1 MSESL
6 QSVRGMND
14 LLPPESARWQ
24 AFEHRCRSVFD
35 RYGYGEVRTPVLES
49 TALFARGIGDAT
61 DIVEKEM
68 YTFPDRKQRSLTM
81 RPEMT
86 ASCVRAYI
94 QHSLHKK
101 EPVTRWFYVAPM
113 FRYERVQAGRYR
125 QFWQVGVEAY
135 GVAEPTI
142 DAEQIAMA
150 HALYSE
156 LGVGDLQ
163 VVVNSVGGAA
173 DRPAYRAA
181 LVAFLEPHRAEL
193 CPDCQRRL
201 DQNPLRVLDCKVP
214 GCKAVVAD
222 APNVLEHLGP
232 DSKAHFDGVQ
242 AALEALSV
250 PYRID
255 ARLVRGLDYYTG
267 TVFEMMSNAE
277 GLGSQNT
284 LVAGGRYDG
293 LVESLG
299 GPATPA
305 VGWAAGIERAML
317 SVPHDGAGWQPD
329 VFLAVRGDQA
339 RQRAL
344 VLVGQLRAAGLRAD
358 LEHRTVGMKAQMKRA
373 DKLGARFVVAL
384 GDDELASGQVK
395 LKEMATGDETPC
407 ALDTIAA
414 AVTNRLQP

>member
-1 MSESL
+1 
-6 QSVRGMND
+6 MND

-49 TALFARGIGDAT
+49 TALFARSIGDAT
-61 DIVEKEM
+61 DIVDKEM
-68 YTFPDRKQRSLTM
+68 YTFADRKQRSLTM

-86 ASCVRAYI
+86 ASCVRVYI
-94 QHSLHKK
+94 QHSLHRK
-101 EPVTRWFYVAPM
+101 EPVTRWFYIAPM

-150 HALYSE
+150 HALYSK
-156 LGVGDLQ
+156 LGVSDLE

-193 CPDCQRRL
+193 CPDCQRRI

-214 GCKAVVAD
+214 SCKAVVEG
-222 APNVLEHLGP
+222 APNVLDHLGP
-232 DSKAHFDGVQ
+232 DSKAHFEGVQ
-242 AALEALSV
+242 AALQALEV
-250 PYRID
+250 PYRVD

-299 GPATPA
+299 GPAIPA

-317 SVPHDGAGWQPD
+317 SVPDDGAGWRPD
-329 VFLAVRGDQA
+329 IFLAVRGDEA
-339 RQRAL
+339 RKRAL
-344 VLVGQLRAAGLRAD
+344 VLVGQLRRADLRAD

-373 DKLGARFVVAL
+373 GKLGARFVIAL
-384 GDDELASGQVK
+384 GDDELASGQAK
-395 LKEMATGDETPC
+395 LKEMSTGDETPC
-407 ALDTIAA
+407 ALDAIADT
-414 AVTNRLQP
+414 VTKRLQP

>member
-1 MSESL
+1 MSEPL
-6 QSVRGMND
+6 KSVRGMND
-14 LLPPESARWQ
+14 LLPPESDRWH
-24 AFEHRCRSVFD
+24 AFEQGCRSVFD
-35 RYGYGEVRTPVLES
+35 RYGYGEIRTPVLES
-49 TALFARGIGDAT
+49 TSLFARGIGDAT

-101 EPVTRWFYVAPM
+101 EPVTRWYYVAPM

-125 QFWQVGVEAY
+125 QFWQVGVEAF
-135 GVAEPTI
+135 GVAEPTL

-150 HALYSE
+150 YALYTE
-156 LGVGDLQ
+156 LGVGDLE

-181 LVAFLEPHRAEL
+181 LIAFLEPHRAEL
-193 CPDCQRRL
+193 CADCQRRI
-201 DQNPLRVLDCKVP
+201 DQNPLRVFDCKVP
-214 GCKAVVAD
+214 GCQAVVAG
-222 APNVLEHLGP
+222 APSVLDHLG
-232 DSKAHFDGVQ
+232 DESRTHFDGVR
-242 AALEALSV
+242 ATLEALGV
-250 PYRID
+250 PHRVD

-267 TVFEMMSNAE
+267 TVFEMLSNAG
-277 GLGSQNT
+277 GLGAQNT

-293 LVESLG
+293 LLESLG
-299 GPATPA
+299 GPSVPA

-317 SVPHDGAGWQPD
+317 SVPADDDGWHPD
-329 VFLAVRGDQA
+329 LFLAVRGDEA
-339 RQRAL
+339 RARAMLL
-344 VLVGQLRAAGLRAD
+344 VNQLRAAGLRAD

-407 ALDTIAA
+407 ALDGIAD
-414 AVTNRLQP
+414 AVQQRLS